1 MNKVAHYNG
10 FVGRCQ
16 QYGLTN
22 QAADTLYKK
31 KGLTKSAQSS
41 ITGLYMYPGFSQ
53 DMQQA
58 VREHPTATAALGGAA
73 LAIPAAL
80 TAPLWAPAVGSA
92 VAAAG
97 PALASGAAGA
107 SALATRCGPAAL
119 NAAKRYGPAAYNAT
133 VNAAKRYGP
142 DVLHYGGKA
151 LRSIPRF
158 GWKALNY
165 GSSNIFSA
173 LANFGSKTLR
183 GIANFTPHNLL
194 APIYSKVNGVP
205 VGVLPGLSSAASR
218 IGSAYN
224 FYNNPVHAT
233 LSSISASSQLA
244 TMYNYRDQIRK
255 WLVTTPKKVYPYVK
269 DTGSY
274 VTYTV
279 LAANE
284 YEKGK
289 IEARRNKTNNETID
303 KARDYNQ
310 NANNVLKKYVNGAND
325 YAKGAATNLA
335 EYVTGS
341 TRDALLGIGGSVI
354 GAGNELQTAATD
366 PIYQSNRLIDK
377 TTDSAIKKI
386 DDLSNKISKKL
397 DTVDTATQT
406 IRTAQ
411 SGAGPVTTAAT
422 ALGAGKEPIR
432 ATDAL
437 HIDKIPYFGA
447 LMSRPLGHMSLPWIW
462 AVGRPYADW
471 QNYSNR
477 MPKDK
482 QSISGRMKYILNGVY
497 DELYRKGLPP
507 TQEQL

>member
-31 KGLTKSAQSS
+31 KGLTKSAQS
-41 ITGLYMYPGFSQ
+41 ITGFNMYPGFSQ
-53 DMQQA
+53 DMQQT

-107 SALATRCGPAAL
+107 SALAKRYGPAII
-119 NAAKRYGPAAYNAT
+119 NGAKRYGPAAYNAT

-151 LRSIPRF
+151 LRSIPRL

-165 GSSNIFSA
+165 GSSNVFSA

-183 GIANFTPHNLL
+183 GTANFTPHNLL

-205 VGVLPGLSSAASR
+205 VGLLPGLSSATSR

-224 FYNNPVHAT
+224 FYKNPVHAT

-244 TMYNYRDQIRK
+244 TMYNYRDQLRN
-255 WLVTTPKKVYPYVK
+255 WLVDTPKKVYPHVK
-269 DTGSY
+269 DTGNY
-274 VTYTV
+274 VKNTI

-289 IEARRNKTNNETID
+289 AESRRNETNNETID
-303 KARDYNQ
+303 KARGYNQ
-310 NANNVLKKYVNGAND
+310 NANNVLKKYVNVAND
-325 YAKGAATNLA
+325 YAKGAVTNLA
-335 EYVTGS
+335 ESVKGS
-341 TRDALLGIGGSVI
+341 TEDALFGIGGSVI
-354 GAGNELQTAATD
+354 GAGNELQTAATN
-366 PIYQSNRLIDK
+366 PVYQANRIIDK
-377 TTDSAIKKI
+377 TTDSVTKKI
-386 DDLSNKISKKL
+386 DGLSNKISKTL
-397 DTVDTATQT
+397 DIADTATQT
-406 IRTAQ
+406 KRTAQ
-411 SGAGPVTTAAT
+411 SGAGPVTTAVT

-432 ATDAL
+432 AADAL
-437 HIDKIPYFGA
+437 YLDKIPGVGA
-447 LMSRPLGHMSLPWIW
+447 LMARAADHLSLPWLW

-477 MPKDK
+477 MPKEQ
-482 QSISGRMKYILNGVY
+482 QSIPGRMKYIMNGVY